1 LSLKRESGLF
11 IIVHSYFK
19 KQKMLSKSSTYAIRA
34 VLYLSLYSNE
44 EKKYSPKEVAD
55 AIDIPAPF
63 LAKTL
68 QLLTKSNLIS
78 SIRGRNGGFYLTK
91 NDRLNNIISIVES
104 IDGLD
109 KFKNCLLGL
118 PVCSDENP
126 CPIHHAV
133 SPFKIQLIDELT
145 NKTIDDLAKEVS
157 EGKTHIFL

>member
-1 LSLKRESGLF
+1 
-11 IIVHSYFK
+11 
-19 KQKMLSKSSTYAIRA
+19 MLSKSSTYAIRS
-34 VLYLSLYSNE
+34 VLYLSLNSNI

-55 AIDIPAPF
+55 AIHIPAPF

-68 QLLTKSNLIS
+68 QLLTKKDLIS

-91 NDRLNNIISIVES
+91 KDKLNNLMSIVES
-104 IDGLD
+104 VDGLD
-109 KFKNCLLGL
+109 KFTNCLLGL

-133 SPFKIQLIDELT
+133 SPFKKELVDQLT
-145 NKTIDDLAKEVS
+145 NKTIGELAQEVS